1 MIWLGK
7 AKAPYEI
14 KIVTG
19 NGILDQISSIPY
31 YYYGNLTASSITN
44 TLIDAF
50 PQAFMYSTAP
60 SYSTPFGTFT
70 FHNDIGNETA

>member
-31 YYYGNLTASSITN
+31 YCGNLTASSIAN
-44 TLIDAF
+44 ILIDTF
-50 PQAFMYSTAP
+50 PQEFMCSTAQ

>member
-7 AKAPYEI
+7 AKAPCEI

-31 YYYGNLTASSITN
+31 YYGNLTASSIAN

-50 PQAFMYSTAP
+50 PQSFMYSTAQ
-60 SYSTPFGTFT
+60 SYSTTFGTFT